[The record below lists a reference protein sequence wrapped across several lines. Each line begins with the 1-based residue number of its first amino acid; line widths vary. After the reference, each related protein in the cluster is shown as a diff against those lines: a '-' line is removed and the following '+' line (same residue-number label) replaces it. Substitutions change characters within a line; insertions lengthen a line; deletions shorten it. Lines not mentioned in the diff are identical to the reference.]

1 MRILFLFLS
10 VMLVA
15 VSAEAN
21 QYNSDWLNL
30 CRSDWLRGATVSS
43 VRALIAAGADVNQV
57 CNTNRNRPLHQ
68 ALLNDRVDPALIRA
82 LLEAGADPYA
92 DNIQRQNA
100 MEYADERFERARNTF
115 RPGTAPYE
123 RERALYVLMF
133 DDPGDTRQVVNPLCD
148 PEWWGSSANGSSV
161 RSLLASPSVDPE
173 VRCNENSDRPLHLA
187 LRWETFP
194 FLPAGVRDAVLALA
208 TSGVSLG
215 TRNNRGRTALDLVEM
230 RYERYLVRVERSR
243 PAWCQGG
250 AADPD
255 IGLYLGVKFLATGES
270 RESLLV
276 ASRERLLAATR
287 RDVCGGAGGDVPRQV
302 GSVFQ
307 ECDACPEM
315 VVMPGGRLAL
325 GRFEVT
331 VGEYGAFASAGGG
344 AGGGCY
350 AYQRVDAN
358 KIGRRVDG
366 SASWRNPGFS
376 QSNRHPVVCVSWQ
389 DAQQYVSWLSQ
400 TTGATYRLPSEG
412 EWGRAAGGS
421 GGGCSVNGADRSF
434 EQWLQSR
441 FSVDW
446 DLSSSLACQ
455 GSDGSATTAA
465 VGTDGSNGVGLSDMV
480 GNVWEWTE
488 DCWEGDCTRRVVRG
502 GSWSD
507 LAEDLRPG
515 ARTWD
520 RAGNRDSRSGFRVA
534 RTLD

>member
-1 MRILFLFLS
+1 MRILFLFLL

-15 VSAEAN
+15 GSAEAN
-21 QYNSDWLNL
+21 FCSPAWLA
-30 CRSDWLRGATVSS
+30 GATGSS
-43 VRALIAAGADVNQV
+43 VRAFIRATGADVNQPCSV
-57 CNTNRNRPLHQ
+57 NGNRPLHQ
-68 ALLNDRVDPALIRA
+68 AILGARVDPDVIRA
-82 LLEAGADPYA
+82 LFEAGADVYA
-92 DNIQRQNA
+92 QNIHG
-100 MEYADERFERARNTF
+100 ETPLGYAQERFERASNAF

-123 RERALYVLMF
+123 RERAVYAVMF
-133 DDPGDTRQVVNPLCD
+133 DDPGDTRPAANELCD

-161 RSLLASPSVDPE
+161 RALLARSGVDPE
-173 VRCNENSDRPLHLA
+173 ARCNENNDRPLHIA
-187 LRWETFP
+187 LRYETFVS
-194 FLPAGVRDAVLALA
+194 LPAGVKDAVLALA
-208 TSGVSLG
+208 ASGVSLG
-215 TRNNRGRTALDLVEM
+215 SRNNSGRTALDLAEI
-230 RYERYLVRVERSR
+230 RYDRYLARAMRTR

-255 IGLYLGVKFLATGES
+255 IELYLGVKYLATGES
-270 RESLLV
+270 RESLQ
-276 ASRERLLAATR
+276 AATR

-350 AYQRVDAN
+350 VYQRVDAN
-358 KIGRRVDG
+358 NIRGAVDG

-421 GGGCSVNGADRSF
+421 GGGCSVNGRDRSY
-434 EQWLQSR
+434 EQWFQSR

-465 VGTDGSNGVGLSDMV
+465 VGTYGSNGVGLSDMV

-488 DCWEGDCTRRVVRG
+488 DCWEGDCSRRVVRG
-502 GSWSD
+502 GSWHID
-507 LAEDLRPG
+507 AEYLRPG
-515 ARTWD
+515 ARAWL
-520 RAGNRDSRSGFRVA
+520 RAGNRFDYSGFRVA